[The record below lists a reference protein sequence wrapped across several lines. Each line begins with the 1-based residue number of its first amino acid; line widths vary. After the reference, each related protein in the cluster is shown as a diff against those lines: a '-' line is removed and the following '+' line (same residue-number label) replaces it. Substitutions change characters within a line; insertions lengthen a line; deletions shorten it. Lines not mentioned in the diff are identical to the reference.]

1 MFRRILAWLGR
12 RPGAVLSGE
21 RDTEEEEEEEER
33 DARFVPSPLDRSV
46 RDAHGGN
53 DDLERELA
61 AIADRAKEIE
71 ERGHED

>member
-12 RPGAVLSGE
+12 RPGAVLPGE
-21 RDTEEEEEEEER
+21 RDTEEEEEER